1 VLQNISDT
9 VISIVIP
16 SGAHH
21 SDLMFQNA
29 LDGEDVLAA
38 RRLEVHFFCCK
49 FSFMQRS
56 MCARGGCL
64 GSAPPRGTDSERKT
78 KVPFTMPLN
87 GILGH

>member
-1 VLQNISDT
+1 MLQNISDT

-38 RRLEVHFFCCK
+38 RRLEVHFFVANFLLCK
-49 FSFMQRS
+49 EACVQGEDVLA
-56 MCARGGCL
+56 ARRL
-64 GSAPPRGTDSERKT
+64 EAQ
-78 KVPFTMPLN
+78 
-87 GILGH
+87 ILKGKQKSHLLCP